1 MKKGILFV
9 LAGLLFLTMFN
20 ACKDSNELDLDEG
33 MAFSKLSVELQKQKI
48 ETNNTGFAD
57 TLDVL
62 TNCTPVVVM
71 QYLPTLFDKSQQHSA
86 AIESFAESLTENP
99 SLAVRMAGLHLM
111 DRLAGDLSSGEYA
124 YNTSTR
130 LFDKTKDLVD
140 KLIIRFPASASVTVN
155 NAVYTLEYTKAD
167 MKLADANT
175 FYPEKINCSL
185 AVSSVSQI
193 MGSFSA
199 QYNSEGIAHNVKET
213 LLVGDYSFVTSINYT
228 NKKLKKTFEAKD
240 GSVLIFKNAGE
251 INGDI
256 SKTTLQAKSSGNAVT
271 KVATSVQVMN
281 MTIISGTDFYKDL
294 VRDMKVLESTA
305 SDAKTY
311 ATKKAELLNLY
322 MVCYGY
328 FVDQNK
334 KFANIQYFVVENT
347 DNPLATTYDVI
358 PRFVL
363 KDGSP
368 LEIDDIYTDGLA
380 DIAEYTD
387 RLLSDSGLMSD
398 AGAENKEQ

>member
-1 MKKGILFV
+1 MKKGILFF
-9 LAGLLFLTMFN
+9 LAGLLFLSVFS
-20 ACKDSNELDLDEG
+20 ACEDSSELDLNEG

-62 TNCTPVVVM
+62 ANCTPVLTM
-71 QYLPTLFDKSQQHSA
+71 QYLSTLFEKSQQHSA
-86 AIESFAESLTENP
+86 AVESFAESLTENP
-99 SLAVRMAGLHLM
+99 SLAVHAAGLHLM
-111 DRLAGDLSSGEYA
+111 DRPTGDLLPGDYA
-124 YNTSTR
+124 YNATNQ
-130 LFDKTKDLVD
+130 LFEKTKDLVD
-140 KLIIRFPASASVTVN
+140 KLIIRFPASASVTFN

-175 FYPEKINCSL
+175 LYPEKINCSL

-193 MGSFSA
+193 MGSYSA
-199 QYNSEGIAHNVKET
+199 EYNSEGIASNVKET
-213 LLVGDYSFVTSINYT
+213 LLVGDYSFVTSISYT
-228 NKKLKKTFEAKD
+228 NKKLKKTFEAKF
-240 GSVLIFKNAGE
+240 GSVLIFKSAGE

-256 SKTTLQAKSSGNAVT
+256 SKATLQAKPSGDVVT
-271 KVATSVQVMN
+271 EVATSVQVMN

-294 VRDMKVLESTA
+294 VRDMKALESTA

-347 DNPLATTYDVI
+347 DNPQATSYDVV

-363 KDGSP
+363 KDGSE
-368 LEIDDIYTDGLA
+368 LEIDDVYTDGLA

-387 RLLSDSGLMSD
+387 RLLIDSGVTTET
-398 AGAENKEQ
+398 AK